1 MAAPVTYGQGI
12 RYLHFNKRDTAGN
25 NLVDSLRALKE
36 IRMTIAAKSA
46 GPITLQVLNI
56 VEKSNTVLIEVA
68 PYNVSTGSLGYGED
82 FYFTPYLP
90 APFQNSEY
98 NALLNNTERARVS
111 DIYFKADYVTS
122 QITASNLKAI
132 VSKSATLAEFND
144 SNLTKLSYINPRYNG
159 SRLQGAE
166 INVYTA
172 GDVSYG
178 KEPVINSNNTYFA
191 YFDYI
196 GGSMPEKNDTVAAH
210 VLYLID
216 KDGNVYEPGVNAR
229 AYGDLINTFQS
240 EQSAELVLEDP
251 SAFGTDM
258 SILNGSK
265 QIYRSGVRI
274 EPIVYSQT
282 GSDVGDFKSTIYFG
296 SQSVDPGD
304 FRAYAI
310 SSGSLGTINVSGSSA
325 EVLRFTQEYYDI
337 PAAFSTT
344 TFQYK
349 VPNTSSAL
357 LKFTVGAAVKKIA
370 ILQALEY
377 KLAIQRSG
385 SDTGGTFVD
394 VVSRSEKFEGV
405 GKRDTFLEIN
415 TGFVPAKSASFYRAA
430 LTVLN
435 AGGTTVQVTSGS
447 YFKVDQS
454 IEPPL
459 TVTTPYWSSGSTFYS
474 SSGYNVTD
482 KYIFAGSTLER
493 ALGVYEIDIAGSGF
507 NTIKLPFDVKV
518 GDEIRFEGREEKTH
532 LVTKVYRPED
542 EFTDFSV
549 APLPPWLFD
558 YGKSPAQGFYI
569 LEVQPD
575 IYSDTKIDNFV
586 IRRYVEDGSY
596 VLLYASKPG
605 GQTSAGLLKPQ
616 YLSEDIVNNFD
627 VINRNFRR
635 NLP

>member
-12 RYLHFNKRDTAGN
+12 RFLHFNKRAVGGLNIVAT
-25 NLVDSLRALKE
+25 LRE
-36 IRMTIAAKSA
+36 VESIRMTTGFGLGST
-46 GPITLQVLNI
+46 ITLKVINLI
-56 VEKSNTVLIEVA
+56 EKSNTVLVEVE
-68 PYNVSTGSLGYGED
+68 PYNVPTGSLGYGES
-82 FYFTPYLP
+82 FIFTPYLP

-98 NALLNNTERARVS
+98 NALLNNAVNSRQS
-111 DIYFKADYVTS
+111 DTYFTVDYTTS
-122 QITASNLKAI
+122 QITASNLPLI

-144 SNLTKLSYINPRYNG
+144 SNLSKLSYTNPRYNG
-159 SRLQGAE
+159 SRLQGAQL
-166 INVYTA
+166 NVYTQ

-178 KEPVINSNNTYFA
+178 KEPVINYNNTYFA
-191 YFDYI
+191 YFNYI
-196 GGSMPEKNDTVAAH
+196 GGSSPERNDTVAAH
-210 VLYLID
+210 ILYLVD
-216 KDGNVYEPGVNAR
+216 KDGKVYEPGANNTL
-229 AYGDLINTFQS
+229 YGDLLNTFRS
-240 EQSAELVLEDP
+240 EEVAQVILEDP
-251 SAFGTDM
+251 TAFGTDM
-258 SILNGSK
+258 STLNGSK

-274 EPIVYSQT
+274 EPIAYSQT

-325 EVLRFTQEYYDI
+325 EVLRFTEEYYDQ
-337 PAAFSTT
+337 PTAFSTT

-349 VPNTSSAL
+349 VPNTSSAF
-357 LKFTVGAAVKKIA
+357 LKFTVGAAIKKIS

-430 LTVLN
+430 FTILN
-435 AGGTTVQVTSGS
+435 AGGTTVEVTSGS

-459 TVTTPYWSSGSTFYS
+459 TVTTPYWLSGSTLYS

-482 KYIFAGSTLER
+482 KYLFAGTALSK
-493 ALGVYEIDIAGSGF
+493 ALGIYEIDIAGSGF
-507 NTIKLPFDVKV
+507 NTIKLPFDPKV
-518 GDEIRFEGREEKTH
+518 GDEIRFEAREEKTH
-532 LVTKVYRPED
+532 LITKIYKPED
-542 EFTDFSV
+542 LFTDFSV
-549 APLPPWLFD
+549 PSLPPWLFD
-558 YGKSPAQGFYI
+558 YGKNPSQGNYI

-575 IYSDTKIDNFV
+575 IYSNTNIDNFV

-596 VLLYASKPG
+596 ILLYASKPG

-635 NLP
+635 NLS